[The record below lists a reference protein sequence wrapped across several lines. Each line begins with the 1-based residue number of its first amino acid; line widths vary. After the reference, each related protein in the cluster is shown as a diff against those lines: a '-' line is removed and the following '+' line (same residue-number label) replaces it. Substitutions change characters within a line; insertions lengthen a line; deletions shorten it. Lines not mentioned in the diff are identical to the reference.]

1 MMEPHDFLDDDSKN
15 DAALFVLD
23 AHTVEFARSYRLH
36 LAHCEVCRAEVETL
50 SRTARELTLVA
61 PERTPPPDL
70 WQRVL
75 QRVRKTDPRARAD
88 GDGARP
94 EATQIWKNWTPNAHG
109 ETPDFTFLAS
119 DAGAFEPTAV
129 PGIAA
134 RKLFVDHENGRVTM
148 LVRMQPGAS
157 YPPHV
162 HADVEE
168 CFVLAGD
175 LSVGTQRMNAG
186 DYQRAETGSTHAVQ
200 STEKGCVLLLVSSFH
215 DELV

>member
-1 MMEPHDFLDDDSKN
+1 MMQPHDFLDDDLKN

-23 AHTVEFARSYRLH
+23 AHTVDFARSYRLH
-36 LAHCEVCRAEVETL
+36 LAHCDVCRAEVETL
-50 SRTARELTLVA
+50 SRAARDLTLVA
-61 PERTPPPDL
+61 PVMTPPPEL

-75 QRVRKTDPRARAD
+75 QRVQKSETRS
-88 GDGARP
+88 G
-94 EATQIWKNWTPNAHG
+94 EATQIWKNWSSDARG
-109 ETPDFTFLAS
+109 STPDFTFQAA
-119 DAGAFEPTAV
+119 DAQAFEPTAV
-129 PGIAA
+129 PGIEA
-134 RKLFVDHENGRVTM
+134 RKLFVDREQGRVTM

-162 HADVEE
+162 HADFEE
-168 CFVLAGD
+168 CFVLSGD

-200 STEKGCVLLLVSSFH
+200 STEKGCVLLLVSSLH